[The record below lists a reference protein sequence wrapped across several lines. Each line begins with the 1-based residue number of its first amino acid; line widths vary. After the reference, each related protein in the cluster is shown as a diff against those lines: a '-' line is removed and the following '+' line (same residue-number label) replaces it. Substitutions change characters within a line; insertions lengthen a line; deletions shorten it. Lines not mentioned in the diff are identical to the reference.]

1 MRKQVNLKELFNRM
15 NNKIKRQKA
24 NLRLHK
30 LIIFALLIVVGVQY
44 NMMIDVKAELHD
56 KNKTIYVG
64 TGTMEKVGD
73 HMFRI
78 MDDEELAEYELTKL
92 PELPANLK

>member
-1 MRKQVNLKELFNRM
+1 MRKQTNLKELFNKM
-15 NNKIKRQKA
+15 NNKIKRQRV
-24 NLRLHK
+24 NLRIHK
-30 LIIFALLIVVGVQY
+30 IIILLLFVAIGIQY
-44 NMMIDVKAELHD
+44 NMMTEVKAQLED

-78 MDDEELAEYELTKL
+78 MDDEELAEYEITKL
-92 PELPANLK
+92 PPLPANLK